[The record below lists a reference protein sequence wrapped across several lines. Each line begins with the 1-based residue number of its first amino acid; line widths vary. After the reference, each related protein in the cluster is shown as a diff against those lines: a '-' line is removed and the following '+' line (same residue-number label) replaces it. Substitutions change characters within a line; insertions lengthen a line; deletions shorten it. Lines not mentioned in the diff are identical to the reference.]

1 MLTNTVPYKADSP
14 SENGN
19 GHNSNGHNPDGNSSV
34 PQRVVEVQVQQRVA
48 VIPDYNT
55 RFAEIKAALDQ
66 SARVRTA
73 FRPQLESISREFP
86 GKLGL
91 VLFNQTACA
100 LVYVHAEP
108 LQELIGI
115 AMPGVW
121 PEPEP
126 IRVEVI
132 DNSPAVETLRQLRG
146 VLNGYG
152 NCPAQLQHKVT
163 EATRLLNR
171 GS

>member
-1 MLTNTVPYKADSP
+1 MVQTPP
-14 SENGN
+14 SGN
-19 GHNSNGHNPDGNSSV
+19 GHDGNGQKEDIGTEV
-34 PQRVVEVQVQQRVA
+34 AVNLGVEVQVQRRA
-48 VIPDYNT
+48 AEIPDYEA
-55 RFAEIKAALDQ
+55 RLAEIKAALGH
-66 SARVRTA
+66 SAQVRAA
-73 FRPQLESISREFP
+73 FRPQLESIPREFP
-86 GKLGL
+86 GRLGV

-100 LVYVHAEP
+100 LVYTHAEP
-108 LQELIGI
+108 FQGLTGI

-152 NCPAQLQHKVT
+152 NCPSQLQHKVT